1 MTSIQ
6 PEPSGA
12 YLRELLDIDFT
23 DDQLAI
29 ATHSLAPQLVVA
41 GAGSGKTMV
50 MAARVVHAVAFQGV
64 PPGRVLGLTFTNKA
78 AGELAARVRASL
90 AKLPERPEQVDD
102 EDDQPTVSTYH
113 SYAAAIVRD
122 HALRIGR
129 EPYTTLLSEATQWQL
144 ALRVVRRATGPYA
157 HLTWTSPNVAVRV
170 IALAGEMAEHLVD
183 IEEIRA
189 IDTKVIDAVAG
200 LPSKVVK
207 GITDIAAAARARD
220 ELLTLVA
227 DYAAAKEQLDLIDF
241 GDQVAL
247 AARIARSAPAVGQL
261 ERRRFGLVVLD
272 EYQDTG
278 VAQRLLLAEIFGEG
292 HPVTAVGDPNQAIYG
307 WRGASVGN
315 LLRFGSH
322 FPRADAEPV
331 TAQPLMTSFR
341 CGGRILDAANAIA
354 DRIGRGATRR
364 PPLQVPKLTARL
376 GAEDAGAVVAARL
389 ETDLAEA
396 DWVADQLAAELD
408 SGTPAGAMAVLVR
421 RRVDFARLHHALVER
436 DIPVEVVGLGGLIEM
451 PEVADVVATLSL
463 LVDPTANAAAIRLLT
478 GPRWRLGIRDLAALG
493 RRADFLATWSPG
505 EDSTEPKV
513 APGLRDALRQVTDAV
528 DPVDVASLL
537 DAIDSPGSP
546 EAYSSEA
553 VERLAAFKVELTAL
567 RQLVGQPLVDFVAEV
582 VRTTGLD
589 VEIEAE
595 TERVAV
601 ARAANLAAFID
612 HAAGFSGLEGESD
625 LPAFLAYLAASADAE
640 NGLDVGAVS
649 TADTVKLM
657 TIHKAKGLEW
667 DVVAVPGLVQDVFP
681 SIRGRRPWT
690 RAPEVLP
697 FEARGDAIDLPTLTS
712 YDGNALK
719 AFDADCKCDDRD
731 EERRLAYV
739 AFTRARRLL
748 LTSSYCWTRTRM
760 SACNPSPYLAELRE
774 LGADAVT
781 VDCWCNDPDDD
792 VTNPL
797 SADATSDVPWPT
809 PPDALRLKT
818 RRRAADLVRNAMAD
832 RGAGQQTFDL
842 SPEGELT
849 MAEET
854 ELLLDELRA
863 DRRGVVD
870 VALPRRLTASQVVEL
885 QRNPDELAR
894 MLARPMPSRPQ
905 PQARRGSKFHK
916 WVEQLYGAVPLLEP
930 DDLPGANDADITDD
944 ELAELQEKFLAAGW
958 GERQPVAIEQPFE
971 LVVGGRLVRGRIDAV
986 YADGDDGFDVIDYKT
1001 GAVPSDFPAA
1011 SLQLSVYRLAWADLQ
1026 GVDPSTVSAGF
1037 LYVRTATLKR
1047 PDRLLSREDLAALF
1061 AES

>member
-1 MTSIQ
+1 MRSIT
-6 PEPSGA
+6 PEPTGA
-12 YLRELLDIDFT
+12 YLRDLLEIDFT

-29 ATHSLAPQLVVA
+29 ATHPLAPQLVVA

-78 AGELAARVRASL
+78 AGELAARVRSSL
-90 AKLPERPEQVDD
+90 ARLPERPDRDDD

-129 EPYTTLLSEATQWQL
+129 EPYTTLLSQATQWQL
-144 ALRVVRRATGPYA
+144 ALRVVRRAVGPFS
-157 HLTWTSPNVAVRV
+157 HLTWTSPNVAVKT

-183 IEEIRA
+183 VEDVRA
-189 IDTKVIDAVAG
+189 IDTKVIDAIAA
-200 LPSKVVK
+200 LPGRVVK
-207 GITDIAAAARARD
+207 GITDIAEAARARD
-220 ELLTLVA
+220 ELLSMVA
-227 DYAAAKEQLDLIDF
+227 DYAAAKQQLDLIDY

-247 AARIARSAPAVGQL
+247 AARIARTAPAVGQL

-278 VAQRLLLAEIFGEG
+278 VAQRLLLAEVFGDG

-315 LLRFGSH
+315 LLRFGAH
-322 FPRADAEPV
+322 FPRTDGEAV
-331 TAQPLMTSFR
+331 VAQPLMTSFR

-354 DRIGRGATRR
+354 GRIGGGGRR
-364 PPLQVPKLTARL
+364 PPLEVPKLTARR
-376 GAEDAGAVVAARL
+376 GAEDAGTVVAARL
-389 ETDLAEA
+389 ATDADEA
-396 DWVADQLAAELD
+396 AWVADRLAAELD
-408 SGTPAGAMAVLVR
+408 NGTAAGAMAVLVR
-421 RRVDFARLHHALVER
+421 RRLDFARLHHALVER

-505 EDSTEPKV
+505 EDSSEPEV
-513 APGLRDALRQVTDAV
+513 ADGLREALRQVTDAV

-537 DAIDSPGSP
+537 DAIDSPGSTD
-546 EAYSSEA
+546 AYSAEA
-553 VERLAAFKVELTAL
+553 VERLAAFKTELTAL
-567 RQLVGQPLVDFVAEV
+567 RRLVGQPLVDLVTEV
-582 VRTTGLD
+582 VRTIGLD

-625 LPAFLAYLAASADAE
+625 LPAFLAYLVASADAE

-690 RAPEVLP
+690 RGPEVLP
-697 FEARGDAIDLPTLTS
+697 FEARGDTVDLPALTS
-712 YDGNALK
+712 YDSDALK
-719 AFDADCKCDDRD
+719 AFDAECKSDDQD

-739 AFTRARRLL
+739 AFTRPRRLL
-748 LTSSYCWTRTRM
+748 LASGYCWTRTRI
-760 SACNPSPYLAELRE
+760 SACNASPYLAELRG
-774 LGADAVT
+774 LGAGAVT
-781 VDCWCNDPDDD
+781 VDCWCDDPDEDAA
-792 VTNPL
+792 NPL
-797 SADATSDVPWPT
+797 SADASSDVAWPS
-809 PPDALRLKT
+809 PPDAARLAA
-818 RRRAADLVRNAMAD
+818 RRRAAALVRTAMAD
-832 RGAGQQTFDL
+832 HGAGQQTFDI
-842 SPEGELT
+842 SVHGDLT
-849 MAEET
+849 LAEET
-854 ELLLDELRA
+854 ELLLDELREE
-863 DRRGVVD
+863 RRGVVE
-870 VALPRRLTASQVVEL
+870 VALPRRLTASQVVAL
-885 QRNPDELAR
+885 AHDPDELAR
-894 MLARPMPSRPQ
+894 MLARPMPAKPQ

-916 WVEQLYGAVPLLEP
+916 WGAPLYGAVPLLEP

-944 ELAELQEKFLAAGW
+944 ELAALQAKFLAEGW
-958 GERQPVAIEQPFE
+958 GDRQPVAIEQPFE

-986 YADGDDGFDVIDYKT
+986 YADGDGFDVIDYKT
-1001 GAVPSDFPAA
+1001 GAVPSDFVAA
-1011 SLQLSVYRLAWADLQ
+1011 SLQLSVYRLAWADLR
-1026 GVDPSTVSAGF
+1026 GVDPDAVRAGF
-1037 LYVRTATLKR
+1037 FYVRTGLLKR
-1047 PDRLLSREDLAALF
+1047 PDRLLSRDELAALV
-1061 AES
+1061 AG